1 MIGPFVTRSP
11 QINDTRLLKRSQITI
26 KMPKK
31 FMRDTSD
38 EEKTIMILL
47 AARKFKYTRVAVL
60 PEYQI
65 DFPKRYWEMVEI
77 VSMPEFKFYI
87 NGKYTPPI

>member
-1 MIGPFVTRSP
+1 
-11 QINDTRLLKRSQITI
+11 
-26 KMPKK
+26 
-31 FMRDTSD
+31 MRDTSD

-87 NGKYTPPI
+87 NGKYTPPIQAQPIDAYVQDPVFGTQWGIFAKDTIPK